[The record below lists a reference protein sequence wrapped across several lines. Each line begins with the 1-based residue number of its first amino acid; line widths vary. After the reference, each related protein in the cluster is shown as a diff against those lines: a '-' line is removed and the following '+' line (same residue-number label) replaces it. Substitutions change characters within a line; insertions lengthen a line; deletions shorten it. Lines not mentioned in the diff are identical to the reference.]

1 MTETLPLTGRR
12 KVWIAAGLV
21 TLALASA
28 MLLVWNLGR
37 RRWGAFLAKQDAALE
52 RARALPGQAPR
63 ISGGT
68 ESDDPWA
75 HYAAAAAAI
84 LHTRGEEEALIAVL
98 YPKPGQ
104 SATEAQNVLAREILK
119 KAAPAL
125 DRVREGARQA
135 GAPYPRNWEA
145 GATKPLN
152 TGGLQMEKGLKRASR
167 LLALSIR
174 DSCAAGEFDRAI
186 AEIGTGWQLGLD
198 LCWAPD
204 LEVYLSGTAVTSLV
218 AEEAWAVAA
227 DPRLPAAGAAALS
240 ALAAR
245 ADLALPKF
253 SDLLEKERV
262 LQGETFRLFAE
273 GKVSHED
280 LGIASTPASER
291 ARFRYS
297 TKEAIADW
305 MERQARIVEEARR
318 GETLEASI
326 AMEALDRI
334 WQESERENYV
344 SREWSSAYSVL
355 EHGNRAGHARFRLI
369 AALCAER
376 ATGTPPA
383 AIDPFDFKPLRR
395 KESAGTVTWW
405 SVNNDGDD
413 GGVGGFYGE
422 KGTDLLDYVL
432 EWKR

>member
-1 MTETLPLTGRR
+1 MTETPPSTGRR

-21 TLALASA
+21 ALVLASA
-28 MLLVWNLGR
+28 VLIVWNTGR
-37 RRWGAFLAKQDAALE
+37 RRWNAFLAKQDAALE
-52 RARALPGQAPR
+52 RVRALPGQAPR
-63 ISGGT
+63 ISGGAG
-68 ESDDPWA
+68 SDDPWL

-84 LHTRGEEEALIAVL
+84 VHSRAEDEALVAVL

-104 SATEAQNVLAREILK
+104 SATEEQKVLAREALK
-119 KAAPAL
+119 KAATAL

-145 GATKPLN
+145 GATKPYDSS
-152 TGGLQMEKGLKRASR
+152 GLQMEKGLKRASR

-174 DSCAAGEFDRAI
+174 ESCAAGDFDRAI
-186 AEIGTGWQLGLD
+186 SEIGTGWQVGLD

-218 AEEAWAVAA
+218 SEEAWAVAA

-245 ADLALPKF
+245 ADLALPRF
-253 SDLLEKERV
+253 SELLEKEMV

-280 LGIASTPASER
+280 LGIASTPASEK

-326 AMEALDRI
+326 AMETLSRI
-334 WQESERENYV
+334 WQEADRENYV
-344 SREWSSAYSVL
+344 ARPWSSAYSVL
-355 EHGNRAGHARFRLI
+355 EHGVRAGHARFRLI
-369 AALCAER
+369 AALCGER
-376 ATGTPPA
+376 ATGTPPS

-395 KESAGTVTWW
+395 KETAGTVTWW
-405 SVNNDGDD
+405 SVNNEGDD
-413 GGVGGFYGE
+413 NGIGGFYGE
-422 KGTDLLDYVL
+422 KGSDLLDYVL